1 MLFLICLSLLGVGPP
16 FLPKTGLYLSA
27 NNSFTTTIRHQR
39 GFTDVVEE
47 VSSKNRVAIVV
58 ESRPL
63 SPTVDMDDSHS
74 VTDAKKVAA
83 LFDYDARQHSKF
95 VAIWRKQFSEP
106 EDMPSLTPEEAQQS
120 LHAVATIMKAFFT
133 GIFIPGSFRDDYEEL
148 SESLFYSLTPAQW
161 ASMSK
166 GELAVS
172 SLSQEQQAAIR
183 KYLMIETTFDL
194 QTTQSILGTEDWL
207 KMLNTDKGD
216 IGTFGTELTQTVP
229 RYRLPTGN
237 KPPYPPY
244 RYLYLG
250 QAPEMMGQLY
260 YGGAIGGTNASV
272 FDAQSKGNKDL
283 FKDKYRP
290 TDRDR
295 EAVKELAKLKV
306 TETLSD
312 IVKRQTQRDSRG
324 WVYTV
329 EPGLASKPV
338 QVFGEQYAKPEEI
351 VESCAAVYGLR
362 VVRDESG
369 HTLTITYPFAR
380 AAKTEEEVAPLV
392 RGVMPEPVARWLH
405 MRERQEAARTTEA
418 YNARYRAWKDWR
430 EKNGKTE
437 TDPYDDGYRGP
448 IPAPWDTAR
457 AEQWRMKNKERWAK
471 IGKNISETPE
481 LALRRFRASV
491 EPRIEKE
498 DGHVLPVTQLTQQER
513 LDLAAYFACSF
524 WSDTGLVLAVD
535 AKPNVVK
542 NLAQAFLKG
551 TLRNAGKADTPA
563 RVAFEVGFK
572 KKNEFDM
579 EYTVTG
585 VPMKKPERLS
595 VPLPPPTD
603 EDF

>member
-1 MLFLICLSLLGVGPP
+1 V
-16 FLPKTGLYLSA
+16 K
-27 NNSFTTTIRHQR
+27 
-39 GFTDVVEE
+39 E
-47 VSSKNRVAIVV
+47 VAIKNRIAIIV

-63 SPTVDMDDSHS
+63 STSLDVDDSHS
-74 VTDAKKVAA
+74 VADAKKVAA
-83 LFDYDARQHSKF
+83 LFDYDARQHSKS
-95 VAIWRKQFSEP
+95 VAIWRKQYSGA
-106 EDMPSLTPEEAQQS
+106 EDIPDITPEEAQQS
-120 LHAVATIMKAFFT
+120 LHAVATIMKKFFI

-161 ASMSK
+161 ESMSK

-172 SLSQEQQAAIR
+172 SLSKEQQVAIR

-216 IGTFGTELTQTVP
+216 IGTFGTDLTQTVP

-250 QAPEMMGQLY
+250 QSPEMIGQFY
-260 YGGAIGGTNASV
+260 YGGYIGGTNASV
-272 FDAQSKGNKDL
+272 INAQSKGNKDL

-290 TDRDR
+290 TDKDR
-295 EAVKELAKLKV
+295 EAVKELAYSKP

-312 IVKRQTQRDSRG
+312 VVKRQTQRDSRG

-329 EPGLASKPV
+329 EAGLASKPV

-351 VESCAAVYGLR
+351 AESCAALYGLR
-362 VVRDESG
+362 VVRDESER
-369 HTLTITYPFAR
+369 TVTITYPFAR
-380 AAKTEEEVAPLV
+380 AAKTEEEVAALV

-405 MRERQEAARTTEA
+405 MRERQEAARTTET
-418 YNARYRAWKDWR
+418 YNARYREWKNWR
-430 EKNGKTE
+430 EKNGKKE

-457 AEQWRMKNKERWAK
+457 SEPWRTKNKERWAK
-471 IGKNISETPE
+471 IGKNIAQTPE
-481 LALRRFRASV
+481 LALRRFRASI

-498 DGHVLPVTQLTQQER
+498 DGHVLPVAQLTQQER

-524 WSDTGLVLAVD
+524 WSDTGLLLAVD

-542 NLAQAFLKG
+542 NLAQAYLKG
-551 TLRNAGKADTPA
+551 TLRNAGKADT
-563 RVAFEVGFK
+563 
-572 KKNEFDM
+572 
-579 EYTVTG
+579 
-585 VPMKKPERLS
+585 RLGCPS
-595 VPLPPPTD
+595 R
-603 EDF
+603 